1 MESQNGFSAGKKT
14 TGSPVGDFLFPL
26 TFQNNEQ
33 HCAISFAWPHPF
45 SRHQRNGTGRKPERN
60 ERPKE
65 KGLRQGVNSA
75 AELRGLRTERPK
87 DVLLG
92 ESLGTELSEF

>member
-1 MESQNGFSAGKKT
+1 VSFFNNGNDIA
-14 TGSPVGDFLFPL
+14 PFLLP
-26 TFQNNEQ
+26 
-33 HCAISFAWPHPF
+33 
-45 SRHQRNGTGRKPERN
+45 GRKRN